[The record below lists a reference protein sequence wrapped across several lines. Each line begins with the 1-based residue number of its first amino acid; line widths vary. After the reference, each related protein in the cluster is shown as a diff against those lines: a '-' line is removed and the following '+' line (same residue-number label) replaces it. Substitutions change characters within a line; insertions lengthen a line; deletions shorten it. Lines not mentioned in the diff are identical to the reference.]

1 MSVLGVVSVTELA
14 EELKSGKS
22 LTLLD
27 VRGEDELEIS
37 KLDGVVHIPMG
48 EVPLRYHELNPDDE
62 IVVICRTG
70 NRSEKVGNFLV
81 KNGFGKVR
89 NMVGGMN
96 GWAEVVDP
104 SMETY

>member
-1 MSVLGVVSVTELA
+1 MAEMGEVTTTALA
-14 EELKSGKS
+14 EELKAGKN
-22 LTLLD
+22 LVLLD

-48 EVPLRYHELNPDDE
+48 NVPLRFEELDPDSE

-70 NRSEKVGNFLV
+70 NRSEKVANFLI
-81 KNGFGKVR
+81 KKGFEHVR

-96 GWAEVVDP
+96 GWADEVDP
-104 SMETY
+104 TVEKY

>member
-1 MSVLGVVSVTELA
+1 MASFGVVSVTELA
-14 EELKSGKS
+14 EELNSGKN
-22 LTLLD
+22 LVLLD

-48 EVPLRYHELNPDDE
+48 EVPLRYQELNQDDE

-70 NRSEKVGNFLV
+70 NRSEKVSGFLA
-81 KNGFGKVR
+81 KNGFEHVR

-96 GWAEVVDP
+96 GWADEVDP
-104 SMETY
+104 TVEKY